1 MIKRLKRQL
10 LGFFIWVIMNLWTT
24 RDQSITW
31 LEQEL
36 LPESEVIREG
46 FDFLNELV
54 EFCNRIGSDEGE
66 TTKGKTCRIYA
77 VPVAKSSHLLMACY
91 SLALDALAQESGAL
105 LRPLIETYELLV
117 YLLQT
122 LARIDEVIEE
132 RLPTAGKISH
142 RISGDF
148 EDLRKHLNDSASHF
162 SY

>member
-1 MIKRLKRQL
+1 MI
-10 LGFFIWVIMNLWTT
+10 INLWTT

-36 LPESEVIREG
+36 LRESEVIREG

-54 EFCNRIGSDEGE
+54 ELCNRFGSDEGE
-66 TTKGKTCRIYA
+66 TTRGKTCRICA
-77 VPVAKSSHLLMACY
+77 VTVAKSSHLLLACY

-117 YLLQT
+117 YLRQN
-122 LARIDEVIEE
+122 LARTDEVIEG
-132 RLPTAGKISH
+132 RLPTAGKISQ

-148 EDLRKHLNDSASHF
+148 EDLRKHINESASHF
-162 SY
+162 SYKIELDPAFV